1 MSATVDLTHPAA
13 IMEGL
18 ASIEADLAM
27 RQNNF
32 EEVARQWYV
41 AQREIGRRKAQAL
54 LASDAKSVTAAKAEG
69 ELAAYDVEGAASE
82 AEYESLK
89 AVIRV
94 LEQRAMIGMALLKA
108 QGRF

>member
-1 MSATVDLTHPAA
+1 MSTVDLTHPAA
-13 IMEGL
+13 IIATL
-18 ASIEADLAM
+18 AEIEQDLAL
-27 RQNNF
+27 RQNTF
-32 EEVARQWYV
+32 GAVARRWYI

-54 LASDAKSVTAAKAEG
+54 LTSAAPSVTAKKAEG
-69 ELAAYDVEGAASE
+69 DLAAYDVDGAASE